1 MPFSA
6 FGSVV
11 STRVLNS
18 VVVAWSCGPVVGM
31 TVPVSSTPSGVGDS
45 GVALATPLVPASADC
60 TLEASEVSAE
70 AFLPVST
77 TMVNG
82 PL

>member
-1 MPFSA
+1 M
-6 FGSVV
+6 V
-11 STRVLNS
+11 STRVLYRF
-18 VVVAWSCGPVVGM
+18 VVAWSCGLVVGM
-31 TVPVSSTPSGVGDS
+31 TVPVSSTPSGVGLS
-45 GVALATPLVPASADC
+45 GVALATPLVLASADC

-70 AFLPVST
+70 ALLPVSM